1 MLELCLERGE
11 IGCSTLALVWQLAK
25 LGVAAGQ
32 LFRRRRISPMPLGLS
47 SIGQTQFLAVGSD
60 GRSREWGGGQPTPH
74 HTFLA
79 ISKLTQSGQ
88 GGDL

>member
-32 LFRRRRISPMPLGLS
+32 LFRRRRISHAVGFGL
-47 SIGQTQFLAVGSD
+47 IGQTQFLAVGSD
-60 GRSREWGGGQPTPH
+60 GRAREWGGGDGH
-74 HTFLA
+74 LE
-79 ISKLTQSGQ
+79 SVSYKS
-88 GGDL
+88 